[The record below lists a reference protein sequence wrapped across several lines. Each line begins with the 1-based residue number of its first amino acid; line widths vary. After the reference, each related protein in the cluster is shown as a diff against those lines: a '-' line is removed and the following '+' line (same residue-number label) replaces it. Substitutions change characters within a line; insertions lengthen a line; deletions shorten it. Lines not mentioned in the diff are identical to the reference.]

1 MVAACQG
8 FHTRTPIHKHIC
20 IFRQPEKWRS
30 LLSLWQATLHD
41 RWPVFNVMD
50 LNISHCIGNAVFGL
64 PVLFRK
70 QRKGKKDR
78 KRVNC
83 WQVQQIGW
91 LFIFRYPGFTLSSLC
106 HNWSWAQYLLQN
118 SKPFWTELSFQ
129 SSLSLWTSAR
139 TLESLANRNW
149 GYSLNLKGSKPTA
162 LDSLTKPTST
172 STHFKS
178 QLIHHSPT
186 SANQKPRQE
195 IPGWAN
201 KVW

>member
-1 MVAACQG
+1 MAACQG

-20 IFRQPEKWRS
+20 TFRQPTRWRS

-41 RWPVFNVMD
+41 IWPVFNVTD
-50 LNISHCIGNAVFGL
+50 LNIACCIGNAVFGL

-70 QRKGKKDR
+70 HRKEKKVR

-83 WQVQQIGW
+83 WQVQQVVL
-91 LFIFRYPGFTLSSLC
+91 LFIFQYPDFTLSSLC

-118 SKPFWTELSFQ
+118 SKPFWTEPSFQ
-129 SSLSLWTSAR
+129 GSLSLWTSAR

-149 GYSLNLKGSKPTA
+149 GYSFSLKGGKPTA
-162 LDSLTKPTST
+162 LDSLTKLTST

-178 QLIHHSPT
+178 QLIHHSPPPA
-186 SANQKPRQE
+186 ANQNLRQVV
-195 IPGWAN
+195 PGGAN